1 MQSLLTRNI
10 SAPSALKNSLSL
22 FSKQSLLS
30 VKNSII
36 QKNSLSVKSTPIPLN
51 QKPLSTYKPNQNR
64 NYAIFSKNVKA
75 PQKKVSKQPPLKKV
89 LVVGSGGLSIGQAG
103 EFDYSGSQAIKALKE
118 ENIKTVLVNP
128 NIATIQTGKG
138 LADTVYFL
146 PINPEYLEYI
156 IQKER
161 PDGILLTFGGQSA
174 LNCGIQLDETGVLKK
189 YNVRVLVPQFT
200 LYNYLKIVIYLLMP

>member
-1 MQSLLTRNI
+1 MQSLLNRNI
-10 SAPSALKNSLSL
+10 TAPSALKNTLSV
-22 FSKQSLLS
+22 FSKQSLLN
-30 VKNSII
+30 VKNSIV
-36 QKNSLSVKSTPIPLN
+36 QKNLLSIKSNALPLNKTSLSY
-51 QKPLSTYKPNQNR
+51 YKPNQKR
-64 NYAIFSKNVKA
+64 QYAIFSKNIPK

-89 LVVGSGGLSIGQAG
+89 LIVGSGGLSIGQAG

-156 IQKER
+156 IQRER

-189 YNVRVLVPQFT
+189 YNVRVRYSNSYFT
-200 LYNYLKIVIYLLMP
+200 II